1 MGDVGVCVACR
12 ILSRTQPPA
21 TRRVVER
28 FWSTT
33 TWERVSKILVSR
45 GVKWILL
52 KRCLA
57 YLRREEVKSAWELM
71 MRFIVG
77 GFVVV
82 MVVAG
87 CGDCEGRALHVKG
100 CVWGGKRRGGGNR
113 NGRVRW

>member
-1 MGDVGVCVACR
+1 M
-12 ILSRTQPPA
+12 
-21 TRRVVER
+21 

-52 KRCLA
+52 KRCLG
-57 YLRREEVKSAWELM
+57 YLRGEEVMSAWELII
-71 MRFIVG
+71 RFIVG

-82 MVVAG
+82 VMVVVVVVG
-87 CGDCEGRALHVKG
+87 CEDCGGRVLHVKG
-100 CVWGGKRRGGGNR
+100 FVRGRKGRDEGNR